1 MILIVTPA
9 SEINKAKKTKVV
21 IMVFFGP
28 DVGFVKPLPAAFS
41 CHCFRAPAQY
51 RHTES
56 LIRIHALMEDSSVQL
71 RRDAGSVC
79 PRLSSPLPHGMFPM
93 LRAPQLPKVR

>member
-28 DVGFVKPLPAAFS
+28 DVGFVKPLPF
-41 CHCFRAPAQY
+41 HVTVFELLPNIDTLN
-51 RHTES
+51 H
-56 LIRIHALMEDSSVQL
+56 SSEYM
-71 RRDAGSVC
+71 
-79 PRLSSPLPHGMFPM
+79 P
-93 LRAPQLPKVR
+93 